1 MLRLILFASLFVSS
15 LASAWEFRPA
25 VLDRMNLDVSRFT
38 CNRELLTPEIPCDQY
53 LGRVRVG
60 FDLALLNDLVYWR
73 NSVHSEGTSNKFET
87 VGWQYEFA
95 IPLPGN
101 LELFMA
107 HHSRH
112 NMDQETPQ
120 PDAEVYKQRFPVED
134 SYGIRF
140 KVYERRK

>member
-1 MLRLILFASLFVSS
+1 MLRLLAIASLFVSN
-15 LASAWEFRPA
+15 LASAWEFQPA
-25 VLDRMNLDVSRFT
+25 VLDSMHLDVTRFT

-53 LGRVRVG
+53 RGRVRLG
-60 FDLALLNDLVYWR
+60 FDVALLNDLVYWR
-73 NSVHSEGTSNKFET
+73 NSVHSEGTRDKFET

-120 PDAEVYKQRFPVED
+120 PSEGDYKQRFPVED

-140 KVYERRK
+140 NLYRRPK